1 MSQNVMKVV
10 RVTEEVHQR
19 LASRGKIGDTY
30 NDVIEKLLDETEE
43 YEEYLDLLE
52 ADKEIEN
59 GLTRSYSDLDDFRN
73 DIKNNIPF
81 ESRNMD

>member
-1 MSQNVMKVV
+1 MNDAPK
-10 RVTEEVHQR
+10 EV
-19 LASRGKIGDTY
+19 A
-30 NDVIEKLLDETEE
+30 EE

-59 GLTRSYSDLDDFRN
+59 GLIRSYSDLDDFRN

-81 ESRNMD
+81 EWVHID